1 MRVSLLALGFTTT
14 VAQVLLVRE
23 LVAVFYGNELVLG
36 LILAAWLAWGAL
48 GAGLSGRLFSC
59 SQRSE
64 SHIPAQEVPGVGP
77 SGHWASCSQGA
88 EDRVPA
94 QEAPGV
100 GPSGHRASCS
110 QRSEGHIPAQ
120 EVPGVG
126 PSGHW
131 ASCSQGAE
139 DRVPAQ
145 EAPGVGPSGHRAS
158 CSQETQDRILAWGL
172 VALGLLPA
180 LQMLLVRA
188 ARGLLRVPPGALVE
202 FGPMVGVILLSV
214 APVCLLAGAL
224 FPPLARRLAETGRPA
239 GQAYLWE
246 CAGAAAGGALFSFVL
261 IRYLD
266 PFQTAALI
274 LVADLSAALSLA
286 NLQLANLPL
295 VNLPLAN
302 LRLAHLPLANLRLAH
317 LSLAILPLALLP
329 LASFI
334 HRATLRWQWSDLA
347 FAADSPYGR
356 IVIQARDS
364 QRVFYENGL
373 LMFETQGTDPEEV
386 VHPPLLAHPAPRDVL
401 LIGGAAAGN
410 LREAL
415 RHPVARV
422 TVVESDPLLL
432 RAARLHL
439 PPDEA
444 AVLDDP
450 RVTVVL
456 TDGRRFVQTARRTFD
471 VVILDLPEP
480 STGALNRFYTEEFFR
495 EVRAVLNPGGLL
507 ALGLPAAENYWSPEL
522 ARRNGSIYH
531 TLRAVFPHVLALP
544 GDTTYFLAS
553 ADPLEAAPDLW
564 GWRLA
569 ERGIATRW
577 MTASYIRYLF
587 TTDRFAQVREALEAT
602 AGVRPNRDLTPI
614 CYYYDLALWLSRFT
628 PRLRG
633 FFERTDL
640 LRLNWVALA
649 LLVPV
654 GLARVRRRWA
664 VPITVGGAGLA
675 GMMLEVVILLAFQVR
690 HGSLYAQVSLIVTA
704 YMVGMVLGSRLA
716 ASRPWAAPTA
726 RRALLALMGAL
737 VVGAA
742 VLPFLLGRPLP
753 AAVFPLLALLGGGW
767 GGAVFPLALQ
777 AERGDVGRAAGRL
790 YGADLAG
797 GCLGALLGGTFFIP
811 LLGIPQTCGVIA
823 LLGVAGILTLI

>member
-1 MRVSLLALGFTTT
+1 MLVSLLALGFTTT

-59 SQRSE
+59 SQKSE
-64 SHIPAQEVPGVGP
+64 SHIPAQE
-77 SGHWASCSQGA
+77 
-88 EDRVPA
+88 
-94 QEAPGV
+94 APEV

-110 QRSEGHIPAQ
+110 QK
-120 EVPGVG
+120 
-126 PSGHW
+126 
-131 ASCSQGAE
+131 
-139 DRVPAQ
+139 
-145 EAPGVGPSGHRAS
+145 
-158 CSQETQDRILAWGL
+158 TQDRILAWGL

-202 FGPMVGVILLSV
+202 FGPMVGTVLLAV

-224 FPPLARRLAETGRPA
+224 FPPMARRLAEAGCPA

-274 LVADLSAALSLA
+274 LVVDLAAALSLGVSQNRRGPVGQA
-286 NLQLANLPL
+286 VNGLPEIAQGAGSALFPRQPFGNAGDQGGEGRFSASSLPEPGRLRPGGKASGPARRNWDAPLSLAHLPF
-295 VNLPLAN
+295 AN
-302 LRLAHLPLANLRLAH
+302 LRPAHLPLALL
-317 LSLAILPLALLP
+317 LLAILLLALLP
-329 LASFI
+329 LAFFI

-415 RHPVARV
+415 RHPVAHV
-422 TVVESDPLLL
+422 TAVESDPLLL

-495 EVRAVLNPGGLL
+495 EVRAVLNPGGIL

-553 ADPLEAAPDLW
+553 ADPLEADPDLW
-564 GWRLA
+564 GQRLA
-569 ERGIATRW
+569 ERGIPTRW
-577 MTASYIRYLF
+577 VTASYIRYLF

-602 AGVRPNRDLTPI
+602 AGVRLNRDLTPV

-640 LRLNWVALA
+640 LRLNGVALA
-649 LLVPV
+649 LAVPV

-742 VLPFLLGRPLP
+742 LLPFLLGRPLP

-797 GCLGALLGGTFFIP
+797 GCLGALLGGAFFVP

>member
-1 MRVSLLALGFTTT
+1 MRVSLLALGFTST

-48 GAGLSGRLFSC
+48 GAGLAGRFVSC
-59 SQRSE
+59 SQK
-64 SHIPAQEVPGVGP
+64 
-77 SGHWASCSQGA
+77 
-88 EDRVPA
+88 
-94 QEAPGV
+94 
-100 GPSGHRASCS
+100 
-110 QRSEGHIPAQ
+110 
-120 EVPGVG
+120 
-126 PSGHW
+126 
-131 ASCSQGAE
+131 
-139 DRVPAQ
+139 
-145 EAPGVGPSGHRAS
+145 
-158 CSQETQDRILAWGL
+158 ILAGGL

-202 FGPMVGVILLSV
+202 FGPMAGVILLSV

-246 CAGAAAGGALFSFVL
+246 CAGAAAGGALFSFIL

-274 LVADLSAALSLA
+274 LIVDLAAAFFLANLPLA
-286 NLQLANLPL
+286 NLQLANLRL
-295 VNLPLAN
+295 ANLQLAHLRLANLQLAN
-302 LRLAHLPLANLRLAH
+302 LRLANLQLAHLPLANLPLA
-317 LSLAILPLALLP
+317 LLPLALLLLALLPLALLP
-329 LASFI
+329 LASPI

-364 QRVFYENGL
+364 QRIFYENGL
-373 LMFETQGTDPEEV
+373 LMFETQGTAPEEV

-415 RHPVARV
+415 RHPVAHV
-422 TVVESDPLLL
+422 TVVETDPLLL
-432 RAARLHL
+432 QAARLHL

-456 TDGRRFVQTARRTFD
+456 ADGRRFVQTARRTFD
-471 VVILDLPEP
+471 VVILDLPGP

-495 EVRAVLNPGGLL
+495 EVRTVLNPGGIL

-544 GDTTYFLAS
+544 GETTYFLAS
-553 ADPLEAAPDLW
+553 ADPLDADPDLW
-564 GWRLA
+564 GRRLA
-569 ERGIATRW
+569 ERGIPTRW
-577 MTASYIRYLF
+577 VTASYIRYLF

-602 AGVRPNRDLTPI
+602 AGVRLNRDLTPI
-614 CYYYDLALWLSRFT
+614 CYYYDLALWLFRFT

-649 LLVPV
+649 LAVPV

-690 HGSLYAQVSLIVTA
+690 HGSLYAQVSLIVAA
-704 YMVGMVLGSRLA
+704 YMVGMVLGSRWG
-716 ASRPWAAPTA
+716 ASRRWESPKC
-726 RRALLALMGAL
+726 RRVLLALMGVLAM
-737 VVGAA
+737 VSA
-742 VLPFLLGRPLP
+742 VLPFLLQRSLP
-753 AAVFPLLALLGGGW
+753 APVFPLLALLAGGW

-777 AERGDVGRAAGRL
+777 AESGDVGRAAGRL

-797 GCLGALLGGTFFIP
+797 GCLGALLGGAFFIP

-823 LLGVAGILTLI
+823 LLGVAGILTIAGK

>member
-1 MRVSLLALGFTTT
+1 MRGALLALGFTTT

-64 SHIPAQEVPGVGP
+64 GHIPAQGVLGAGL
-77 SGHWASCSQGA
+77 SG
-88 EDRVPA
+88 RLF
-94 QEAPGV
+94 
-100 GPSGHRASCS
+100 SCS
-110 QRSEGHIPAQ
+110 QRSEDHIPAQ
-120 EVPGVG
+120 GVPGVG
-126 PSGHW
+126 LS
-131 ASCSQGAE
+131 
-139 DRVPAQ
+139 DR
-145 EAPGVGPSGHRAS
+145 RAS
-158 CSQETQDRILAWGL
+158 CSQKARDRILAWGL

-261 IRYLD
+261 IRCLD

-274 LVADLSAALSLA
+274 LIVDLSAALSFA
-286 NLQLANLPL
+286 
-295 VNLPLAN
+295 NLPLAN
-302 LRLAHLPLANLRLAH
+302 LPLAHLPLAHLPLAHLPLANLPLA
-317 LSLAILPLALLP
+317 LLLLALLP
-329 LASFI
+329 LASSI

-456 TDGRRFVQTARRTFD
+456 TDGRRFVQTARQTFD

-495 EVRAVLNPGGLL
+495 EVRAVLNPGGIL

-553 ADPLEAAPDLW
+553 ADPLEADPDLW
-564 GWRLA
+564 GWRLT

-577 MTASYIRYLF
+577 VTASYIRYLF

-602 AGVRPNRDLTPI
+602 AGVRLNRDLTPI

-640 LRLNWVALA
+640 LRLNGVALA
-649 LLVPV
+649 LAVPV

-664 VPITVGGAGLA
+664 VPLAVGGAGLA

-704 YMVGMVLGSRLA
+704 YMVGMVGGSRLA
-716 ASRPWAAPTA
+716 ASRPWAAPMA

-742 VLPFLLGRPLP
+742 LLPLS
-753 AAVFPLLALLGGGW
+753 
-767 GGAVFPLALQ
+767 
-777 AERGDVGRAAGRL
+777 
-790 YGADLAG
+790 
-797 GCLGALLGGTFFIP
+797 
-811 LLGIPQTCGVIA
+811 
-823 LLGVAGILTLI
+823 LIHI

>member
-1 MRVSLLALGFTTT
+1 MQGALLALGFTTT

-59 SQRSE
+59 SRKSE
-64 SHIPAQEVPGVGP
+64 GHIPAQAVPGMGP
-77 SGHWASCSQGA
+77 SGHRASCSQGSEDRVPVQEALGVGLSGHRASCSQGA
-88 EDRVPA
+88 EDRVPV
-94 QEAPGV
+94 QEALGV
-100 GPSGHRASCS
+100 GPSGRLFSCS
-110 QRSEGHIPAQ
+110 HKSL
-120 EVPGVG
+120 
-126 PSGHW
+126 
-131 ASCSQGAE
+131 
-139 DRVPAQ
+139 
-145 EAPGVGPSGHRAS
+145 
-158 CSQETQDRILAWGL
+158 DRILAGGL

-188 ARGLLRVPPGALVE
+188 ARGLLHVPPGALVE
-202 FGPMVGVILLSV
+202 FGPMAGVILLSV

-239 GQAYLWE
+239 GEAYLWE

-266 PFQTAALI
+266 PFQIAALI
-274 LVADLSAALSLA
+274 LMADLSAALSLA
-286 NLQLANLPL
+286 H
-295 VNLPLAN
+295 LPLAN
-302 LRLAHLPLANLRLAH
+302 LRLAHLPLAL
-317 LSLAILPLALLP
+317 LPLALLLLVLLP

-373 LMFETQGTDPEEV
+373 LMFETQGTAPEEV

-415 RHPVARV
+415 RHPVAHV

-456 TDGRRFVQTARRTFD
+456 ADGRRFVQTARRTFD

-495 EVRAVLNPGGLL
+495 EVRTVLNPGGIL

-544 GDTTYFLAS
+544 GETTYFLAS
-553 ADPLEAAPDLW
+553 TDPLDADPDLW
-564 GWRLA
+564 GRRLA
-569 ERGIATRW
+569 ERGISTRW
-577 MTASYIRYLF
+577 VTASYIRYLF

-602 AGVRPNRDLTPI
+602 AGVRLNRDLTPI

-649 LLVPV
+649 LAVPV

-664 VPITVGGAGLA
+664 VPIAVGSAGLA

-690 HGSLYAQVSLIVTA
+690 HGSLYAQVSLIVAA
-704 YMVGMVLGSRLA
+704 YMVGMVLGSRWG

-753 AAVFPLLALLGGGW
+753 AAVFPLLAVLGGGW

-797 GCLGALLGGTFFIP
+797 GCLGALLGGAFFIP

-823 LLGVAGILTLI
+823 LLGVAGILTIAGK

>member
-1 MRVSLLALGFTTT
+1 MQGALLALGFTTT

-59 SQRSE
+59 SRKSE
-64 SHIPAQEVPGVGP
+64 GHIPAQAVPGMGP
-77 SGHWASCSQGA
+77 SGHRASCSQGA
-88 EDRVPA
+88 EDRVPVQA
-94 QEAPGV
+94 VPGM

-110 QRSEGHIPAQ
+110 QGSEDRVPVQ
-120 EVPGVG
+120 EALGVG
-126 PSGHW
+126 LSGHR

-139 DRVPAQ
+139 DRVPVQ
-145 EAPGVGPSGHRAS
+145 EALGMGPSGRPFS
-158 CSQETQDRILAWGL
+158 CSHRSLDRILAGGL

-188 ARGLLRVPPGALVE
+188 ARGLLHVPPGALVE
-202 FGPMVGVILLSV
+202 FGPMAGVILLSV

-239 GQAYLWE
+239 GEAYLWE

-266 PFQTAALI
+266 PFQIAALI
-274 LVADLSAALSLA
+274 LIVDLAAALSFA
-286 NLQLANLPL
+286 NLQ
-295 VNLPLAN
+295 LAN
-302 LRLAHLPLANLRLAH
+302 LRLAHLPLAL
-317 LSLAILPLALLP
+317 LPLVLLLLVLLP

-364 QRVFYENGL
+364 QRIFYENGL
-373 LMFETQGTDPEEV
+373 LMFETQGTAPEEV

-415 RHPVARV
+415 RHPVAHV

-432 RAARLHL
+432 QAARLHL

-444 AVLDDP
+444 DVLDDP

-456 TDGRRFVQTARRTFD
+456 ADGRRFVQTARQTFD

-495 EVRAVLNPGGLL
+495 EVRAVLNPGGIL

-544 GDTTYFLAS
+544 GETTYFLAS
-553 ADPLEAAPDLW
+553 ADPLEADPDLW
-564 GWRLA
+564 GRRLA
-569 ERGIATRW
+569 ERGISTRRV
-577 MTASYIRYLF
+577 TASYIRYLF

-602 AGVRPNRDLTPI
+602 AGVRLNRDLTPI

-633 FFERTDL
+633 FFERTDI
-640 LRLNWVALA
+640 LRLGWVALA
-649 LLVPV
+649 LAVPV

-664 VPITVGGAGLA
+664 VPIAVGSAGLA

-690 HGSLYAQVSLIVTA
+690 HGSLYAQVSLIVAA
-704 YMVGMVLGSRLA
+704 YMVGMVLGSRWG

-753 AAVFPLLALLGGGW
+753 AAVFPLLAVLGGGW

-797 GCLGALLGGTFFIP
+797 GCLGALLGGAFFIP

-823 LLGVAGILTLI
+823 LLGVAGILTIAGK

>member
-59 SQRSE
+59 SQKSE
-64 SHIPAQEVPGVGP
+64 DRIPAQETLGAGL
-77 SGHWASCSQGA
+77 SGRLFSCSQK
-88 EDRVPA
+88 
-94 QEAPGV
+94 
-100 GPSGHRASCS
+100 
-110 QRSEGHIPAQ
+110 SEERIPAR
-120 EVPGVG
+120 E
-126 PSGHW
+126 
-131 ASCSQGAE
+131 ALGAGLS
-139 DRVPAQ
+139 DRLV
-145 EAPGVGPSGHRAS
+145 S
-158 CSQETQDRILAWGL
+158 CSQESKDRILAWGL
-172 VALGLLPA
+172 TALGLLPA

-202 FGPMVGVILLSV
+202 FGPMVGTVLLAV

-224 FPPLARRLAETGRPA
+224 FPLLTRCLAETGRPA

-274 LVADLSAALSLA
+274 LIVDLAAALSFA
-286 NLQLANLPL
+286 NLQLANLR
-295 VNLPLAN
+295 LAN
-302 LRLAHLPLANLRLAH
+302 LRLTHLPLAHLPLAL
-317 LSLAILPLALLP
+317 LPLALLLLVLLP

-364 QRVFYENGL
+364 QRIFYENGL
-373 LMFETQGTDPEEV
+373 LMFETQGTGPEEV

-415 RHPVARV
+415 RHPVAHV
-422 TVVESDPLLL
+422 TVVETDPLLL
-432 RAARLHL
+432 QAARLHL

-456 TDGRRFVQTARRTFD
+456 ADGRRFVQTARQTFD

-495 EVRAVLNPGGLL
+495 EVRTVLNPGGIL

-531 TLRAVFPHVLALP
+531 TLRAVFPHVLTLP
-544 GDTTYFLAS
+544 GETTCFLAS
-553 ADPLEAAPDLW
+553 ADPLDADPDLW
-564 GWRLA
+564 GRRLA
-569 ERGIATRW
+569 ERGIPTRW
-577 MTASYIRYLF
+577 VTASYIRYLF

-602 AGVRPNRDLTPI
+602 AGVRLNRDLTPI
-614 CYYYDLALWLSRFT
+614 CYYYDLALWLFRFT

-649 LLVPV
+649 LAVPV

-690 HGSLYAQVSLIVTA
+690 HGSLYAQVSLIVAA
-704 YMVGMVLGSRLA
+704 YMVGMVLGSRWG
-716 ASRPWAAPTA
+716 ASRRWESPKC
-726 RRALLALMGAL
+726 RRVLLALMGVLAM
-737 VVGAA
+737 VSA
-742 VLPFLLGRPLP
+742 VLPFLLQRSLP
-753 AAVFPLLALLGGGW
+753 APVFPLLALLAGGW

-777 AERGDVGRAAGRL
+777 AESGDVGRAAGRL

-797 GCLGALLGGTFFIP
+797 GCLGALLGGAFFIP

-823 LLGVAGILTLI
+823 LLGVAGILAIAGK